1 MILCNFLNSKCII
14 LPKNQKQMLEKE
26 VINFERTVIV
36 GIVTQN
42 QSEEKLTEYLDE
54 LEFLTF
60 TAGGE
65 VIKRFSQKLERPNPK
80 TFLGTGKMDEI
91 SLFIKEKNIS
101 TVIFDDELSPSQQKN
116 ISKILDCKVLDRTN
130 LILDIFAQR
139 AETSYARTQVELAQ
153 CQYLLPRLSGM
164 WTHLERQ
171 KGGIGLR
178 GPGETEIETDRRI
191 VRDRI
196 ALLKEKIKTI
206 DKQMSVQR
214 GNRGAMVRVA
224 LVGYTNVGKS
234 TLMNV
239 ISKSEVFVENKLFA
253 TLDTTVRKVVI
264 KNLPF
269 LLSDTVGFI
278 RKLPTQLVDSFKST
292 LDEVREADLLL
303 HVVDISHSDFE
314 EHINSVNQ
322 ILQDIKSNDK
332 PTIMVFNKIDAFKN
346 QQIDADDLITEK
358 TTKHYTLEEWKTT
371 WMNNVGEKNTLFIS
385 ATNKENFE
393 EFREKVYE
401 SVRKIHITRFPYNKF
416 LYPDYKDAV
425 EKE

>member
-1 MILCNFLNSKCII
+1 
-14 LPKNQKQMLEKE
+14 MLEKE
-26 VINFERTVIV
+26 KNTFERTIIV

-42 QSEEKLTEYLDE
+42 QPEEKLTEYLDE

-65 VIKRFSQKLERPNPK
+65 VVKRFSQKMERPNPK
-80 TFLGTGKMDEI
+80 TFLGTGKMEEI
-91 SLFIKEKNIS
+91 NLYVKQHSIS

-116 ISKILDCKVLDRTN
+116 ITKILDCKVLDRTN

-171 KGGIGLR
+171 KGGIGMR

-196 ALLKEKIKTI
+196 ALLKEKIKVI

-224 LVGYTNVGKS
+224 LIGYTNVGKS

-303 HVVDISHSDFE
+303 HVVDISHPDFE
-314 EHINSVNQ
+314 DHIESVNQ
-322 ILQDIKSNDK
+322 TLLDIKSNNK
-332 PTIMVFNKIDAFKN
+332 PTIMVFNKIDAYHPLT
-346 QQIDADDLITEK
+346 IDHDDLITEK
-358 TTKHYTLEEWKTT
+358 TKRHYSLEEWKQT
-371 WMNNVGEKNTLFIS
+371 WMSDVGEKNALFIS
-385 ATNKENFE
+385 ATQKENFE
-393 EFREKVYE
+393 EFRERIYE
-401 SVRKIHITRFPYNKF
+401 AVRQIHITRFPYNKF
-416 LYPDYKDAV
+416 LYPDYHDAV
-425 EKE
+425 EKVDEEE

>member
-1 MILCNFLNSKCII
+1 
-14 LPKNQKQMLEKE
+14 MLEK
-26 VINFERTVIV
+26 VSINFERTIIV
-36 GIVTQN
+36 GIITQN
-42 QSEEKLTEYLDE
+42 QSEEKLKEYLDE

-65 VIKRFSQKLERPNPK
+65 VIKRFFQKMERPNPK
-80 TFLGTGKMDEI
+80 TFLGTGKMEEI
-91 SLFIKEKNIS
+91 NLYIKENKIS

-116 ISKILDCKVLDRTN
+116 ITKLLNCKVLDRTN

-153 CQYLLPRLSGM
+153 CIYLLPRLSGM

-171 KGGIGLR
+171 KGGIGMR

-196 ALLKEKIKTI
+196 ALLKDKIKVI
-206 DKQMSVQR
+206 DKQMAVQR
-214 GNRGAMVRVA
+214 SNRGAMVRVA

-239 ISKSEVFVENKLFA
+239 VSKSEVFVENKLFA
-253 TLDTTVRKVVI
+253 TLDTTVRKVVV

-303 HVVDISHSDFE
+303 HVVDISHPDFE
-314 EHINSVNQ
+314 DHIEAVNQ
-322 ILQDIKSNDK
+322 TLLDIKSNNK
-332 PTIMVFNKIDAFKN
+332 PVIVVFNKIDAYKHLT
-346 QQIDADDLITEK
+346 IDDDDLITER
-358 TTKHYTLEEWKTT
+358 TKKHFTLAEWKHT
-371 WMNNVGEKNTLFIS
+371 WMDNLGSANTLFIS
-385 ATNKENFE
+385 ATNKENLE
-393 EFREKVYE
+393 EFRETLYE
-401 SVRKIHITRFPYNKF
+401 AVRQIHITRFPYNNF
-416 LYPDYKDAV
+416 LYPDYHEAV
-425 EKE
+425 DKE

>member
-1 MILCNFLNSKCII
+1 
-14 LPKNQKQMLEKE
+14 MLEKE
-26 VINFERTVIV
+26 NIKFERTVIV
-36 GIVTQN
+36 GIITQK
-42 QSEEKLTEYLDE
+42 QDEEKLTEYLDE

-65 VIKRFSQKLERPNPK
+65 VIKRFFQKMERPNPK

-91 SLFIKEKNIS
+91 NYYVRDNNIS

-116 ISKILDCKVLDRTN
+116 ITKILNCKVLDRTN

-171 KGGIGLR
+171 KGGIGMR

-196 ALLKEKIKTI
+196 ALLKDKIKVI

-214 GNRGAMVRVA
+214 SNRGAMVRVA

-239 ISKSEVFVENKLFA
+239 ISKSDVFVENKLFA

-303 HVVDISHSDFE
+303 HVVDISHADFE
-314 EHINSVNQ
+314 DHIESVNQ
-322 ILQDIKSNDK
+322 TLIDIKSNEK
-332 PTIMVFNKIDAFKN
+332 PTIMVFNKIDAYKHLT
-346 QQIDADDLITEK
+346 IDEDDLITEK
-358 TTKHYTLEEWKTT
+358 TKRHYTLEEWKST
-371 WMNNVGEKNTLFIS
+371 WMSNVGQENALFIS

-393 EFREKVYE
+393 EFRERIYE
-401 SVRKIHITRFPYNKF
+401 AVREIHITRFPYNKF

-425 EKE
+425 EKEE

>member
-1 MILCNFLNSKCII
+1 
-14 LPKNQKQMLEKE
+14 MLEIEK
-26 VINFERTVIV
+26 NTFEKTVVV
-36 GIVTQN
+36 GIITQN
-42 QSEEKLTEYLDE
+42 QPEEKLMEYLDE

-65 VIKRFSQKLERPNPK
+65 VVKRFYQKMERPNPK
-80 TFLGTGKMDEI
+80 TFLGTGKMEEI
-91 SLFIKEKNIS
+91 NLYVKQHDIS

-116 ISKILDCKVLDRTN
+116 ITKILNCKVLDRTN

-171 KGGIGLR
+171 KGGIGMR

-196 ALLKEKIKTI
+196 ALLKDKIKVI

-239 ISKSEVFVENKLFA
+239 ISKSDVFVENKLFA

-303 HVVDISHSDFE
+303 HVVDISHADFE
-314 EHINSVNQ
+314 DHIESVNQ
-322 ILQDIKSNDK
+322 TLLDIKSNDK
-332 PTIMVFNKIDAFKN
+332 PTIMVFNKIDAYKHLT
-346 QQIDADDLITEK
+346 IDEDDLITEK
-358 TTKHYTLEEWKTT
+358 TKRHYTLEEWKQT
-371 WMNNVGEKNTLFIS
+371 WMSDVGEENALFIS
-385 ATNKENFE
+385 AVNKENFE
-393 EFREKVYE
+393 EFRERIYE
-401 SVRKIHITRFPYNKF
+401 AVRQIHITRFPYNKF
-416 LYPDYKDAV
+416 LYPDYHDAV
-425 EKE
+425 EKDEE